1 MFIPDKESQKT
12 DLMATSGDYLR
23 IWQIHDAYE
32 EAKKLELK
40 SLLNNR
46 PKDEYC
52 VPLTFPTIS
61 TSNFAQGINHSASFL
76 ATNELLAEV
85 LSKMGLPQ
93 KHKIRYGG
101 GEKQQ
106 QQQLLSQ
113 IQSTAKTSQTASAP
127 TPRFAP
133 TGTRAETNPL
143 EHLTENWDEKA

>member
-1 MFIPDKESQKT
+1 
-12 DLMATSGDYLR
+12 LR
-23 IWQIHDAYE
+23 IWQIHDAKE

-61 TSNFAQGINHSASFL
+61 TSSFAQGISHSASFL
-76 ATNELLAEV
+76 DTSELLAEV
-85 LSKMGLPQ
+85 LSKVGVPQ
-93 KHKIRYGG
+93 KHKIGYGG
-101 GEKQQ
+101 GKKQQQ

-113 IQSTAKTSQTASAP
+113 IQSTAKTSQTANAP

-133 TGTRAETNPL
+133 TGARAETNPL
-143 EHLTENWDEKA
+143 EHLTKNRDEKA